1 MEPLIL
7 EARNITKVFP
17 GVKSLDDVSFRLHR
31 NEIHAIVGENGA
43 GKSTLIKVLT
53 GIYKQESGT
62 VLLEDKV
69 ASYDELCRSISYV
82 PQELSLF
89 ASLSVA
95 ENIFMPF
102 SATSVVKTIV
112 NRKVLEEK
120 AVEVLDRLGVQINVR
135 KIVRDITAAEQQL
148 VQIARSMVHDFKVL
162 ILDEPTSSLSPTEAV
177 KLIGVLKR
185 LRDADKSII
194 YISHKLE
201 EVFSLADNITILRDG
216 LNLGTYRL
224 GEITQN
230 EVIEKMAGRELSSLV
245 LGKKTRRDLRDAKVV
260 LKVEDLAGIGFSD
273 ISFELHAG
281 EILGFAGLVGARR
294 TEIAK
299 TIVGELPRFRG
310 RVSID
315 GVEVKAGSLPDA
327 TDKGIVYLP
336 EDRKYQGILSILS
349 VRENI
354 SIASIDKILVS
365 GLVSRSKEKQF
376 VSDVIQRFN
385 VKTPS
390 METAVSSLSGGN
402 QQKIIIGRIISIN
415 PKVIILDEP
424 TKGIDVNAK
433 AEIYRIIRNL
443 AEQGVGIILVSSELE
458 EILANAD
465 RIIVIYS
472 GAQKALFDANEI
484 DSQKEILKEMIGL

>member
-315 GVEVKAGSLPDA
+315 GVEVKAGSTRVSCPSSA
-327 TDKGIVYLP
+327 CAKTSPSPRSTRSWSPGSSHGA
-336 EDRKYQGILSILS
+336 RRSS
-349 VRENI
+349 SSRT
-354 SIASIDKILVS
+354 SSSAS
-365 GLVSRSKEKQF
+365 
-376 VSDVIQRFN
+376 
-385 VKTPS
+385 T
-390 METAVSSLSGGN
+390 
-402 QQKIIIGRIISIN
+402 
-415 PKVIILDEP
+415 
-424 TKGIDVNAK
+424 
-433 AEIYRIIRNL
+433 
-443 AEQGVGIILVSSELE
+443 
-458 EILANAD
+458 
-465 RIIVIYS
+465 
-472 GAQKALFDANEI
+472 
-484 DSQKEILKEMIGL
+484 